1 MTNINEDKILKDK
14 IIKLCAF
21 IEARVK
27 LNDETKKY
35 YNIRL
40 VHHGF
45 QDLWKLLG
53 IDVPT
58 DKTYG
63 SLDTKYYY
71 DYLESLKKDDNF
83 FPKGFEK
90 DLLLS
95 K

>member
-1 MTNINEDKILKDK
+1 MTTINDNEVLKDK
-14 IIKLCAF
+14 IIKLCSF

-35 YNIRL
+35 YNVRL

-45 QDLWKLLG
+45 QDIWKLLG
-53 IDVPT
+53 IEVPA
-58 DKTYG
+58 DNSYG
-63 SLDTKYYY
+63 TIDTKYYHE
-71 DYLESLKKDDNF
+71 YLDALKKNDNF

-95 K
+95 E